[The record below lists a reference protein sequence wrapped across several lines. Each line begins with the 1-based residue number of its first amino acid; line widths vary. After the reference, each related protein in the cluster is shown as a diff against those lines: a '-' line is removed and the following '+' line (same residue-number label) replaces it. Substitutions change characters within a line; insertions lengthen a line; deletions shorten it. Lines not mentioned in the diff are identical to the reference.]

1 MNVVFLLVKPSTRN
15 TKSIS
20 KFITKEACVAAMH
33 TAFATADQTVDLQ
46 KETSSSEQVNNSSLS
61 PRCTPPG
68 ITSSYASA
76 VSILNAV
83 TCFHHGGVSTAMM

>member
-1 MNVVFLLVKPSTRN
+1 MVFLLVNTSTMN
-15 TKSIS
+15 TESIS
-20 KFITKEACVAAMH
+20 KFITKEACVAVMH

-61 PRCTPPG
+61 PRCIPPG

-76 VSILNAV
+76 ANILKAV
-83 TCFHHGGVSTAMM
+83 TCFHHGGMSAAMM

>member
-1 MNVVFLLVKPSTRN
+1 MNVVFLLVNPSTMN

-20 KFITKEACVAAMH
+20 KFITKEAGVVVMY

-46 KETSSSEQVNNSSLS
+46 EETSSAERVNNSSLS

-76 VSILNAV
+76 ANILEAV
-83 TCFHHGGVSTAMM
+83 TCFHHGGMSAAMM